1 MYPITLSDA
10 VSVLQKF
17 ELHNPTRSKENDQPN
32 QSQHNRQK
40 DKAQEPK
47 GKQAD
52 EGGKEGVSL
61 FQQDDSKSESSKQ
74 ADDKIPD
81 AEVKLLQQV
90 IEEDDDADDNIHSL
104 LDQTCIHEH
113 NHDKPSEIVLTQPS
127 KNDRIGKNWILL
139 DN

>member
-40 DKAQEPK
+40 GKAQEPK
-47 GKQAD
+47 GKQAN

-81 AEVKLLQQV
+81 AEVQLLQQV
-90 IEEDDDADDNIHSL
+90 IEEDDDDEDNIHSL
-104 LDQTCIHEH
+104 LDQTYIHEH